1 MRLQINHLSK
11 RYVRSGWFYAVYDI
25 SFCLEKGEFAS
36 LTGRSGS
43 GKTTLLNMLIGL
55 LSPDSGEIL
64 LDGINLFSM
73 NDRERSALRNE
84 KIGYVPQGRSLLG
97 NLTALNNARLPFHLQ
112 HRPGDSFQKAR
123 ELFADLGISHLEN
136 SYPAEL
142 SGGELR
148 RVALARAL
156 INSPELIIAD
166 EPTSDLDIDTA
177 HEILD
182 LFFRLNRQGV
192 SFLVATHD
200 LEISRYGGTR
210 LKMTSGKLVAEADS
224 ISF

>member
-1 MRLQINHLSK
+1 MQLQVSHLNK
-11 RYVRSGWFYAVYDI
+11 RYVRAGWFHAVADV
-25 SFCLEKGEFAS
+25 SFCLENGVFAS
-36 LTGRSGS
+36 LIGRSGS

-64 LDGINLFSM
+64 LNGIKLFSM
-73 NDRERSALRNE
+73 NDRERTALRNE
-84 KIGYVPQGRSLLG
+84 KIGYVPQGRSLLS

-112 HRPGDSFQKAR
+112 RRSGDSLQKAR
-123 ELFADLGISHLEN
+123 ALFSDLGIAHLEN
-136 SYPAEL
+136 SYPEEL

-166 EPTSDLDIDTA
+166 EPTSDLDVDTA
-177 HEILD
+177 HEILE
-182 LFFRLNRQGV
+182 LFLRLNRQGV

-200 LEISRYGGTR
+200 LELSRCGGLM
-210 LKMTSGKLVAEADS
+210 LKMDSGKLVTEAE
-224 ISF
+224 